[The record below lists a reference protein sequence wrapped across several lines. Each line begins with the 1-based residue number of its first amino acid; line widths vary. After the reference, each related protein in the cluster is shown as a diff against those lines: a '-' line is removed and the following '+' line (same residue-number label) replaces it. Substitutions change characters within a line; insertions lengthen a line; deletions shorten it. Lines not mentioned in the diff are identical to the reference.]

1 MRSVRVGGVDLPAA
15 DGEVPI
21 LLPTVIRSW
30 QTIALCV
37 IALLVLGVVMV
48 NSAGMSVTPV
58 GADRPEAPP
67 ISARTI
73 LTSRSTVY
81 MALALAAM
89 AVAACLPIRAL
100 SSWVQGFG
108 GRRGEGALKPLLI
121 VAGAILA
128 VCCLVYLPGIGKEV
142 NGSHRWLRLPIPQ
155 LGDALSVQPSEI
167 AKWGLV
173 GLVAWYGAVRR
184 ERLPELLG
192 GLIPGLVAI
201 GMVSVVIV
209 KEDLGTGV
217 LIATVCCLMLAAA
230 GAWGRWFWQALI
242 FVPPAL
248 IGVVLAVVT
257 SDYRTKRIL
266 AFVNPYE
273 DAQGIGYHTIQSLVA
288 VAGGDIFGRGLGHG
302 LQKFAYLPEDTTD
315 FLFAII
321 CEELGVPGAMI
332 VASLFAGIVWCGM
345 TIVRAERDM
354 LLRLWGF
361 GVIAMVGLQAVFNLA
376 VVTGLAPTKGIALP
390 LLSSG
395 GTGWILTAFS
405 IGIVIAIERSREAGV
420 VTSRLEAH
428 TGAASVAA

>member
-1 MRSVRVGGVDLPAA
+1 M
-15 DGEVPI
+15 
-21 LLPTVIRSW
+21 IRSW
-30 QTIALCV
+30 QIIALCV

-81 MALALAAM
+81 MALALTAM
-89 AVAACLPIRAL
+89 AVAACLPIRHL
-100 SSWVQGFG
+100 SGWVQGFG
-108 GRRGEGALKPLLI
+108 GRRGENAVKPLLI
-121 VAGAILA
+121 CAAAILG

-184 ERLPELLG
+184 ERLHELVG
-192 GLIPGLVAI
+192 GLLPALGAI
-201 GMVSVVIV
+201 GLVSVVIV

-217 LIATVCCLMLAAA
+217 LIASVCCLVLAAA
-230 GAWGRWFWQALI
+230 GGWGRWFWQAWI
-242 FVPPAL
+242 FLPPAL
-248 IGVVLAVVT
+248 LGIILAVVT
-257 SDYRTKRIL
+257 SDYRTRRIM
-266 AFVNPYE
+266 AFLNPYE
-273 DAQGIGYHTIQSLVA
+273 DSQGIGYHTIQSLVA

-321 CEELGVPGAMI
+321 CEELGVPGALI

-345 TIVRAERDM
+345 AIVRTEHDR

-361 GVIAMVGLQAVFNLA
+361 GVIAMAGLQAVFNLA

-405 IGIVIAIERSREAGV
+405 IGIVIAIDRSRDAVAAASMLE
-420 VTSRLEAH
+420 SRAL
-428 TGAASVAA
+428 AASVPA